1 MRPDAIHWEGSEA
14 MKTMSSQTERKV
26 VTSRFP
32 VLTNSA
38 SVSCRWSQIWEVLLR
53 LVEDFN
59 GGRCRG
65 PHRIEIG
72 HKDVEDDELHR
83 ELSISAL
90 KVLLHI
96 GNLPKAWMLADR
108 LAW

>member
-1 MRPDAIHWEGSEA
+1 

-38 SVSCRWSQIWEVLLR
+38 SVSCRWSHILGSALLR
-53 LVEDFN
+53 LVEDLN

-65 PHRIEIG
+65 SHGIEIS

-96 GNLPKAWMLADR
+96 ENVPTAWMLADR
-108 LAW
+108 